1 MYVRRQALGTI
12 GKLGAAGAVAAL
24 LTTLSGSRSVESA
37 APKPTTEV
45 DPPWPTIPV
54 RDIRPGMV
62 GYGLTVFS
70 GQKPERFPIRVVGV
84 LPKHAS
90 LMDIILVDTDEPR
103 LKHSGIVAGMSGSPI
118 YIDGKLV
125 GALSLGWAFSKDA
138 LGGVTP
144 IEYMAADL
152 KRPQRGRDFNHLAL
166 DVRASDALLSPI
178 AELHKRLPASP
189 LGVPTLTGQLQR
201 VTVPLLVSGLSDTPL
216 AMLRDAL
223 SPYGIAVMSGGGSG
237 PLTTAPRPFEP
248 GSAIAVDLVRGDVTM
263 QSIGTVT
270 AIDGSRVLAFGHPM
284 LNAGETYFPV
294 STAEITTFM
303 PSLVSSFKFGHALQP
318 AGALIQDR
326 SAGIIADTSQTAQ
339 TLPLTISIVPIGQ
352 PTKVLKM
359 ELARHKLLTPV
370 LVSVVAVQAV
380 SVAASDVADVTVKVN
395 STLKVTGYPPLRQTD
410 YLFSSDGYS
419 GKMLANSTGSRQLQE
434 LLSNPFGPIHVES
447 LDLNVELLYRSQVA
461 DVVSLAL
468 PSDELEPGSVVPVRV
483 SVRPFGQPLEYVTV
497 PIEIPRALA
506 GQTVKLDVQAGAQ
519 VKPEIAVPDSL
530 GDFVENL
537 RKGYS
542 GKSVVVTITTSDEGV
557 NLRGR
562 IVQSLPASVLA
573 TLRPGAS
580 SRRGE
585 VQKRMYRTVHDAA
598 WVMQGKQELTV
609 QIKDLR
615 DDNRGVI
622 NP

>member
-1 MYVRRQALGTI
+1 MYVRRQALGSI
-12 GKLGAAGAVAAL
+12 GKFGAAGFAVAL
-24 LTTLSGSRSVESA
+24 LAMLAGSRPVESA
-37 APKPTTEV
+37 APKPADTAL
-45 DPPWPTIPV
+45 PWPTLPV
-54 RDIRPGMV
+54 KDIRPGMV

-70 GQKPERFPIRVVGV
+70 GQTPERFPVRVVGV

-90 LMDIILVDTDEPR
+90 LMDIILVDSDEPR

-152 KRPQRGRDFNHLAL
+152 KRPQRGRDFNHLAINN
-166 DVRASDALLSPI
+166 RPMEPLLSPI
-178 AELHKRLPASP
+178 EELHKRLPAPS
-189 LGVPTLTGQLQR
+189 LGISTSTGQLQR
-201 VTVPLLVSGLSDTPL
+201 VSVPLLVSGLSDAPL

-223 SPYGIAVMSGGGSG
+223 SPYGIAVMSGGGSS
-237 PLTTAPRPFEP
+237 PQPVTQRSFEP

-270 AIDGSRVLAFGHPM
+270 ALDGNRVLAFGHPM

-294 STAEITTFM
+294 STAEVTTFM
-303 PSLVSSFKFGHALQP
+303 PSLVSSFKFGHSLLP

-326 SAGIIADTSQTAQ
+326 SAGIIADTSQAAQ
-339 TLPLTISIVPIGQ
+339 TMPMTISIFPVGQ
-352 PTKVLKM
+352 PARVLKT

-380 SVAASDVADVTVKVN
+380 SVAASDVADVTVQVD
-395 STLKVTGYPPLRQTD
+395 STLKVTGHSPLRQTD

-434 LLSNPFGPIHVES
+434 LLSNPFGPVHVES
-447 LDLNVELLYRSQVA
+447 LDLKVELLYRSQVA

-468 PSDELEPGSVVPVRV
+468 PSDELEPGTTTMVRV
-483 SVRPFGQPLEYVTV
+483 AVRPFGQSLEYVMV
-497 PIEIPRALA
+497 PVEVPRALA
-506 GQTVKLDVQAGAQ
+506 GQTVKLEVQAGAQ
-519 VKPEIAVPDSL
+519 VKPELAAPDSL
-530 GDFVENL
+530 SDFVDNL

-542 GKSVVVTITTSDEGV
+542 GKSVVATITTSDEGV
-557 NLRGR
+557 NLRGK
-562 IVQSLPASVLA
+562 IVPSLPASVLA

-585 VQKRMYRTVHDAA
+585 VQKRIYRTVHDVG

-615 DDNRGVI
+615 DDSRSFI
-622 NP
+622 TP